1 MLVLIAGIA
10 GSTEQDI
17 TRWIMTCLKV
27 IEEVDAANPDGI
39 GVLFRW
45 TSSEKDVSYTVS
57 KVQLPFKPNKGVA
70 RRISCADL
78 AHS

>member
-1 MLVLIAGIA
+1 MQPITLIAGIA
-10 GSTEQDI
+10 GSTDQDT
-17 TRWIMTCLKV
+17 TRWIMTCIKV

-45 TSSEKDVSYTVS
+45 NSSEKDVSYTVS
-57 KVQLPFKPNKGVA
+57 

-78 AHS
+78 ARSCDSKV

>member
-1 MLVLIAGIA
+1 MLALIAGIA
-10 GSTEQDI
+10 GSTEPDT

-45 TSSEKDVSYTVS
+45 NSEKDVSY
-57 KVQLPFKPNKGVA
+57 KV
-70 RRISCADL
+70 
-78 AHS
+78 